1 MIFLRDSAKFGIPIQ
16 KFFSGKT
23 AVVFLG
29 VIFLSTIAA
38 VSTPN
43 APGGIAVIR
52 ISGKNAINIADK
64 IFTPVGSKS
73 VKDME
78 GYTCAYGIAHDNGER
93 LDDCILT
100 VFREPHSYTGENIAE
115 ISCHGGLY
123 VTKRILRAVLKN
135 GAENAE
141 AGEFTKR
148 AYLNGKLDLT
158 QAEAVMDIIS
168 AKGERELKMAENL
181 REGSA
186 FRKAKKCSEKLIKI
200 LGDLAAWADY
210 PEEDIPEVKPENLCA
225 ELEEVRKDLLSLIEN
240 YDCGRILRQGVSTA
254 IVGRPN
260 VGKSTL
266 FNCLSGCERSIVTDI
281 AGTTR
286 DVVEE
291 SVKLG
296 DIVLRLADTAGIRQ
310 TDDIIEGIGVDI
322 AEKLIDSSELIIA
335 VFDGNCPLTEDDLK
349 LIKKLDNKK
358 CIAVINKSDLGIC
371 IDTSEIEKNI
381 IQIVYLSAKENDGVE
396 RLQSA
401 VESLFEI
408 NENSFSLAVAVNERQ
423 KKCIDSA
430 LMYVESAVSALKN
443 GEFLDAVNV
452 LIDEAEQNLL
462 SLTGEKVTDAVV
474 DEVFS
479 RFCVGK

>member
-1 MIFLRDSAKFGIPIQ
+1 M
-16 KFFSGKT
+16 
-23 AVVFLG
+23 
-29 VIFLSTIAA
+29 STIVA

-43 APGGIAVIR
+43 AVGGIAVIR
-52 ISGKNAINIADK
+52 ISGDNSLDVAEK
-64 IFTPVGSKS
+64 IFKPLGDRRIKEMT
-73 VKDME
+73 
-78 GYTCAYGIAHDNGER
+78 GYTCCYGIAHDNGER

-100 VFREPHSYTGENIAE
+100 VFRAPHSYTGEDVVE
-115 ISCHGGLY
+115 ISCHGGIY
-123 VTKRILRAVLKN
+123 VTRQILRTALKN
-135 GAENAE
+135 GAENAG

-186 FRKAKKCSEKLIKI
+186 FRKAKECSGKLMKI

-210 PEEDIPEVKPENLCA
+210 PEEDIPEVQPENLCR
-225 ELEEVRKDLLSLIEN
+225 ELKEIRKELLSLIEN
-240 YDCGRILRQGVSTA
+240 YDSGRIIREGVSA
-254 IVGRPN
+254 VIVGRPN

-291 SVKLG
+291 SVKIG
-296 DIVLRLADTAGIRQ
+296 DIVLRLADTAGIRD

-322 AEKLIDSSELIIA
+322 AEKMIYSSELVIA
-335 VFDGNCPLTEDDLK
+335 VFDGNSPLTEDDLN
-349 LIKKLDNKK
+349 LIKKIDNKK
-358 CIAVINKSDLGIC
+358 TVAVINKSDLGIYPE
-371 IDTSEIEKNI
+371 ISEIEKYI
-381 IQIVYLSAKENDGVE
+381 EHTVYLSAKESSGIE
-396 RLQSA
+396 KLQSA
-401 VESLFEI
+401 IEAVFEI
-408 NENSFSLAVAVNERQ
+408 NENSFLQPAVANERQ
-423 KKCIDSA
+423 KKCIDNA
-430 LMYVESAVSALKN
+430 LVCVESAVSALEN
-443 GEFLDAVNV
+443 GELLDAVNV
-452 LIDEAEQNLL
+452 LIDEAEQYLL